1 MWKLEKNSQWLKDV
15 FLSYIQNLQGLG
27 LQNMSWKEDYY
38 LKQSLISRKYIKFIV
53 QAILAVCIQCVITF
67 FWHQERTFL
76 FYTLSLY
83 VSLSFSD
90 DLSQL
95 IFRNEKWCRYSNL
108 AQVMWQIRGFSY
120 SRFRIIANHSLDNAL
135 VVYVNDSS
143 RKGMTMVILQKFS
156 SAVLGSLRFLSA
168 ILGVVIGNIALNPLS
183 SQHPIWIW
191 LPFRTYS
198 YFLGRWLLNDY
209 QGAILKMWLKN

>member
-15 FLSYIQNLQGLG
+15 FLSYRQNLQGLG

-38 LKQSLISRKYIKFIV
+38 LKQSLISRKYIKFILQV
-53 QAILAVCIQCVITF
+53 ILAVCIQCVITF

-120 SRFRIIANHSLDNAL
+120 SRFRNNSQ
-135 VVYVNDSS
+135 S
-143 RKGMTMVILQKFS
+143 
-156 SAVLGSLRFLSA
+156 FL
-168 ILGVVIGNIALNPLS
+168 
-183 SQHPIWIW
+183 W
-191 LPFRTYS
+191 
-198 YFLGRWLLNDY
+198 
-209 QGAILKMWLKN
+209 